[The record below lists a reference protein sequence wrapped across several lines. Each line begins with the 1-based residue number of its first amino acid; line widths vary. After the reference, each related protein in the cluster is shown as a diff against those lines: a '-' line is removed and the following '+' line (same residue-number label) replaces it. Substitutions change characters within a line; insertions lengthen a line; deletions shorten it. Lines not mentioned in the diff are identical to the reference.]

1 MSEII
6 VRNKNPYD
14 KQLQIIDTYVY
25 KLIPRNG
32 EITLKNVDKR
42 AIKYYEG
49 CGFEVEKVKSG
60 EKQLNEVP
68 EDLREKKLKELDN
81 LNEVGIKKPEK
92 KEVKEEVLNEV
103 EVERDT
109 TALKTKLQKY
119 DPEMLR
125 ALCLDIGYN
134 PKNLKNK
141 EKLIE
146 ILLEQD
152 EQKIQN
158 LLDGE

>member
-14 KQLQIIDTYVY
+14 KQLQVIDTYQYRV
-25 KLIPRNG
+25 IPRNG
-32 EITLKNVDKR
+32 EITLRNVDER
-42 AIKYYEG
+42 AINYYRS
-49 CGFEVEKVKSG
+49 CGFEVEKMKSG

-92 KEVKEEVLNEV
+92 EEVKEEVLNEV
-103 EVERDT
+103 GIKKDNK
-109 TALKTKLQKY
+109 ALEAKLQTY

-125 ALCLDIGYN
+125 ALCLDVGYN
-134 PKNLKNK
+134 PRNLKNK
-141 EKLIE
+141 GKLIE